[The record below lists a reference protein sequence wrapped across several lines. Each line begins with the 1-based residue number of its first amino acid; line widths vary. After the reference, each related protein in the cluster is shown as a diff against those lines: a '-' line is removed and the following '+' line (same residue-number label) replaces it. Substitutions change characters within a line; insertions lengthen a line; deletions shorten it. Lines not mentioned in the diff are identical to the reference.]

1 MLSVCFREIIS
12 KTCHIQVKVPED
24 CIWQIVEKLLLP
36 KTVSLTICLLV
47 FYHLILHDFILVSSS
62 LMAVSNLLLV
72 FDVFRSQFGAS
83 LLLGLYP
90 FHFSVLFQHTFSFF
104 SGKRNCLKL
113 LTTTICH
120 PYFLSRFR
128 WTSSARLTNR
138 KMVENS
144 GNLLPHHFFPAIE
157 NDIIMYNL
165 CPHLHHIAN
174 IVDNLM

>member
-90 FHFSVLFQHTFSFF
+90 FHFSVLFQFPFF
-104 SGKRNCLKL
+104 RQEKL
-113 LTTTICH
+113 SEIANNDN
-120 PYFLSRFR
+120 LSPI
-128 WTSSARLTNR
+128 
-138 KMVENS
+138 
-144 GNLLPHHFFPAIE
+144 LPLSLPMDF
-157 NDIIMYNL
+157 L
-165 CPHLHHIAN
+165 CPFN
-174 IVDNLM
+174 